1 MTNKTFIV
9 AEAGN
14 NHEGS
19 FNNAIKLVN
28 AASKAGAD
36 AIKFQ
41 TFKAHLFLDKRHPKY
56 EMYKS
61 FELTEKEFEKLS
73 IHSREKNIEFFST
86 PLDIPSAIF
95 LNNIQKKFKI
105 ASGDINFYQL
115 ISKVASF
122 KKKLIRFINI
132 ISTPPRSKDG

>member
-1 MTNKTFIV
+1 
-9 AEAGN
+9 
-14 NHEGS
+14 
-19 FNNAIKLVN
+19 
-28 AASKAGAD
+28 
-36 AIKFQ
+36 
-41 TFKAHLFLDKRHPKY
+41 
-56 EMYKS
+56 MYKS

-122 KKKLIRFINI
+122 KKKLI
-132 ISTPPRSKDG
+132 ISSGASQLFEIKDAVKLLKSVEKCIF